1 MKYPK
6 LSALLGLSE
15 IVLNA
20 GIFGNKKPFAKLD
33 EDDLAKV
40 EGALEDSETESL
52 KEELNQANE
61 NLIAEKQ
68 TVLAVENAV
77 EQALALAGLTAKET
91 LVENIVLLGEK
102 CKEYGDSK
110 NRHSTPENN
119 GTEEST
125 NGLINGYIDPNDAHN
140 KMLNSI

>member
-40 EGALEDSETESL
+40 EEALEDSETESL
-52 KEELNQANE
+52 REELNQSKE
-61 NLIAEKQ
+61 NLATEKQ
-68 TVLAVENAV
+68 TVSAVENAV
-77 EQALALAGLTAKET
+77 EQALQLAGLTAKET
-91 LVENIVLLGEK
+91 LVENIALLGEK

-119 GTEEST
+119 GTEEPT
-125 NGLINGYIDPNDAHN
+125 NGLINGYINPNDAHN
-140 KMLNSI
+140 QIINSI